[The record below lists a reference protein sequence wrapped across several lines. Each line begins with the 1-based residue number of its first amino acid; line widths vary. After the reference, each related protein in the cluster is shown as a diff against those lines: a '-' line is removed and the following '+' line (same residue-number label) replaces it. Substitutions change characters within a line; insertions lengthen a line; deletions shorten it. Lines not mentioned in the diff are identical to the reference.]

1 MRINGL
7 LKVGL
12 VLAVV
17 GGVSVWFGG
26 DEAGANAGAATN
38 APAKAVDFNRDVRPI
53 LSDNCYA
60 CHGPDDK
67 ARKADLR
74 LDTKEGLFSEIDGKR
89 VVAPGKSGESEL
101 IARIAHEDST
111 ERMPPGKSG
120 KKLTGAQIETLKKWV
135 EQGAVWKTH
144 WAYEPVKK
152 PQVPVLPAGKDAR
165 NEIDRFVLAK
175 LAEAG
180 LESAKEADR
189 VTLIR
194 RLSFDLLGLP
204 PTAQEVREFVGDR
217 RPDAYERLV
226 ERLMA
231 RPQFGERMAVFWL
244 DLVRYADTI
253 GYHSDNPRN
262 ISPYRDYV
270 INSFN
275 SNKPFDLFTVEQLA
289 GDLLADAGVW
299 QKVASGYNRLL
310 QTTEEGGAQPKEYTA
325 KYASDRVRNVSSAW
339 MGATLGCA
347 ECHDHKFDPYTA
359 RDFYSMA
366 AFFADVE
373 EAAVGKREPGM
384 PVPDERQ
391 EKELARLDAA
401 IAAGKK
407 KIEEATPE
415 LVAAQ
420 AQWEKQLV
428 ADPIEWITL
437 EPVSWDVRGESK
449 LKKIEGGILQSV
461 YKLAAQET
469 FTVVLKA
476 DLKKA
481 TAIRLEA
488 LDDDALPNRGPGG
501 SPSGNFVLTEFKVTA
516 PGAERKAVPVKL
528 KNARADY
535 SQDGYPVGNAI
546 DGKND
551 TGWAVQPQFGKP
563 HEAVFEIEGDKLAD
577 GAGDVQV
584 ALEFN
589 SRFPQHQIAKFR
601 LTVTE
606 DKELGSRWLP
616 PKIRELVKVEDAKR
630 SEAQQKELA
639 GYFRSV
645 TPLLA
650 DARKETASL
659 QQQREELVRG
669 MRMTL
674 VTTAMRTPR
683 TVRIL
688 PRGNWLD
695 DSGEVVKPAVPAF
708 LGSLK
713 SSGERA
719 TRLDLAKWL
728 VSREN
733 PLTARVFVNR
743 VWRLYLGQGL
753 SRSMEDF
760 GAQGEPATHPELLD
774 WLAADFM
781 DNGWDVKRL
790 IKQMVTSATYRQ
802 SSTPTTAMK
811 EKDPENR
818 LLARQNRFRLEG
830 EFVRDNALFV
840 SGLLN
845 SQIGGESVKP
855 YQPAGYWDFLNFPKR
870 TWEHDRDARQWR
882 RGLYTHWQ
890 RTFLHPSLR
899 AFDAST
905 REECTAERARSNIP
919 QQALTL
925 LNDPTY
931 VEAARALATRIVQE
945 GEKDVKGRVEWAFE
959 QVTNRRPR
967 DAEVKVLVELYEAQ
981 WKVYGAD
988 EKAAQSLVSTGEAPL
1003 PQGAEVKELAT
1014 WTAVAR
1020 AMLNLHETITR
1031 Y

>member
-1 MRINGL
+1 MRASKL
-7 LKVGL
+7 SKMVLA
-12 VLAVV
+12 LAVV
-17 GGVSVWFGG
+17 GSFLVWIGG
-26 DEAGANAGAATN
+26 TDEAVGAA
-38 APAKAVDFNRDVRPI
+38 APKQVDFNRDVRPI
-53 LSDNCYA
+53 LADNCYA

-74 LDTKEGLFSEIDGKR
+74 LDTKEGLFSEIDGKMV
-89 VVAPGKSGESEL
+89 VVAGKPAESEL
-101 IARIAHEDST
+101 LARITHEDVT
-111 ERMPPGKSG
+111 ERMPPRKSG
-120 KKLTGAQIETLKKWV
+120 KKLTAAQIETLKNWI
-135 EQGAVWKTH
+135 EQGAVWKGH

-152 PQVPVLPAGKDAR
+152 PEPPAIPPGRQAR
-165 NEIDRFVLAK
+165 NQIDRFVLSR
-175 LAEAG
+175 LAQMG
-180 LESAKEADR
+180 LENAQEADR

-204 PTAQEVREFVGDR
+204 PSVEQVREFVADE
-217 RPDAYERLV
+217 RPDAYEKLV
-226 ERLMA
+226 ERLMS

-270 INSFN
+270 INAFN
-275 SNKPFDLFTVEQLA
+275 SNKRFDVFTIEQLA
-289 GDLLADAGVW
+289 GDLLPEAGVW

-325 KYASDRVRNVSSAW
+325 KYSSDRVRNVSSAW

-359 RDFYSMA
+359 KDFYSMA
-366 AFFADVE
+366 AFFADVQ

-384 PVPDERQ
+384 PVPDEKQ

-401 IAAGKK
+401 IAGGKK
-407 KIEEATPE
+407 KLEATTPE
-415 LVAAQ
+415 LNEAQ
-420 AQWEKQLV
+420 AKWEKHLA
-428 ADPIEWITL
+428 ADPIAWVTL
-437 EPVSWDVRGESK
+437 EPESWTVRGESK
-449 LKKIEGGILQSV
+449 LRKLEGGVLQSV

-469 FTVVLKA
+469 FTIVVKA

-488 LDDDALPNRGPGG
+488 LDDDALPGRGPGG
-501 SPSGNFVLTEFKVTA
+501 SPSGNFVLTELKLTA
-516 PGAERKAVPVKL
+516 PSKEGKPIPVKL
-528 KNARADY
+528 KNARADF
-535 SQDGYPVGNAI
+535 SQDGYPVANSI

-551 TGWAVQPQFGKP
+551 TGWAIQPQFGKP
-563 HEAVFEIEGDKLAD
+563 HEAVFEIDSEKLAE
-577 GAGDVQV
+577 GIGEVTA

-601 LTVTE
+601 LTATE
-606 DKELGSRWLP
+606 DKEIGSRWLP
-616 PKIRELVKVEDAKR
+616 PKIKELVKVEDSKR
-630 SEAQQKELA
+630 GEGQTKELA
-639 GYFRSV
+639 AYFRSV

-650 DARKETASL
+650 EVRKETAAL

-674 VTTAMRTPR
+674 VTTAMKTPR

-695 DSGEVVKPAVPAF
+695 DGGPVVTPAVPAF
-708 LGSLK
+708 LGSVK
-713 SSGERA
+713 ASGERV

-728 VSREN
+728 VSKEN
-733 PLTARVFVNR
+733 TLTARVFVNR
-743 VWRLYLGQGL
+743 VWRLYFGQGL

-760 GAQGEPATHPELLD
+760 GAQGEQATHPELLD

-781 DNGWDVKRL
+781 ENGWDVKRL
-790 IKQMVTSATYRQ
+790 IGQMVTSSTYRQ
-802 SSTPTTAMK
+802 SSKPSGEMK

-818 LLARQNRFRLEG
+818 LLARQNRFRIEA
-830 EFVRDNALFV
+830 EFVRDNALRV

-845 SQIGGESVKP
+845 PEIGGESVRP
-855 YQPAGYWDFLNFPKR
+855 YQPAGYWEYLNFPKR
-870 TWEHDRDARQWR
+870 TYVHDRDARQWR

-899 AFDAST
+899 GFDAST
-905 REECTAERARSNIP
+905 REECTAERPRSNIP

-931 VEAARALATRIVQE
+931 VEAARALAARIMSE
-945 GEKDVKGRVEWAFE
+945 ADTDVRKRVEWAFE
-959 QVTNRRPR
+959 QVTSRRPK
-967 DAEVKVLVELYEAQ
+967 DQEVTVLVELYEAHRKAYQ
-981 WKVYGAD
+981 SD
-988 EKAAQSLVSTGEAPL
+988 EKGAEALVSTGEAPV
-1003 PQGAEVKELAT
+1003 PRGMDMKELAA
-1014 WTAVAR
+1014 WTSVAR
-1020 AMLNLHETITR
+1020 TMLNLHETITR